1 MVQPSF
7 QQLHTHFSP
16 PPSSKV
22 VVAVVT
28 ALEGTPV
35 GLGMTPEDLEVGS
48 LIATAEGLDLQ
59 PMPKTKA
66 GTKCNNFRLRTSS
79 MTSYSYLLVN
89 LTLPAHLL

>member
-1 MVQPSF
+1 M
-7 QQLHTHFSP
+7 
-16 PPSSKV
+16 
-22 VVAVVT
+22 VT

>member
-1 MVQPSF
+1 M
-7 QQLHTHFSP
+7 
-16 PPSSKV
+16 
-22 VVAVVT
+22 VT

-35 GLGMTPEDLEVGS
+35 GLGMTPEGLEVGS
-48 LIATAEGLDLQ
+48 LIVTAEGLDLQ

-79 MTSYSYLLVN
+79 MTSYSYPLVN